1 MSRPREDARPSPC
14 ATAAARATPPGLLSL
29 AAELDERRKERDGSM
44 DKGEV
49 NGVNKGAEIKEREK
63 GKGRKK
69 GKKIKKGKKKRER
82 DLQIVMSHT

>member
-29 AAELDERRKERDGSM
+29 AAELDERRKERDESM
-44 DKGEV
+44 DKGEM
-49 NGVNKGAEIKEREK
+49 NGVNKEVAENKEREK
-63 GKGRKK
+63 REGKEERKM
-69 GKKIKKGKKKRER
+69 KRER